1 MNKNARSSSSGGVEA
16 VASPVVD
23 DGFWSA
29 REALLGAAVTGCCV
43 RPSDGCRSER
53 ESLCERPAGCDEKMA
68 SILVDADTAADDDAL
83 AVVCSGLHFSASA
96 IQSSAANSVPPN
108 SYFKRKYVSSQRY
121 TLNCKHTTL

>member
-16 VASPVVD
+16 VASPVD
-23 DGFWSA
+23 GGFWSA
-29 REALLGAAVTGCCV
+29 REAPLLGVAVTGCCV
-43 RPSDGCRSER
+43 RPSDGCRSES

-108 SYFKRKYVSSQRY
+108 SYFKRKYVSSQAIY
-121 TLNCKHTTL
+121 S